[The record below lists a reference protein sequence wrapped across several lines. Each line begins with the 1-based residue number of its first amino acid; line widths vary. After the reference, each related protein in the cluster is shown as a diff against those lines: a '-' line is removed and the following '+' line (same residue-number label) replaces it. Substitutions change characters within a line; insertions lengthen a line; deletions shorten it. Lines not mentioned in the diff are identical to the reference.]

1 MAFHLRKQLRHA
13 IATALGG
20 LGAQV
25 LPGRTWPIEDKHYP
39 CILIYAH
46 GGPSQFDSMAATNA
60 AIPLE
65 RDERVTVEAVVKT
78 RNAEPDDALDDLAAL
93 IEPPMMTDSGIA
105 ALVDRRELVATDI
118 STRSG
123 PDGREGSI
131 KLTYRMVFATAA
143 GDPTAKV

>member
-13 IATALGG
+13 ITTALGG
-20 LGAQV
+20 LGAHV
-25 LPGRTWPIEDKHYP
+25 FPGRTWPLEDRYYP

-46 GGPSQFDSMAATNA
+46 GGASQLDSLASTDA
-60 AIPLE
+60 AIPLD

-93 IEPPMMTDSGIA
+93 IEPPMMTDAAIA
-105 ALVDRRELVATDI
+105 ALVDRRELVSTDI

-131 KLTYRMVFATAA
+131 KLVYRMVFGTTA
-143 GDPTAKV
+143 GDPTTKV

>member
-1 MAFHLRKQLRHA
+1 MAFHLRKQLRQA

-20 LGAQV
+20 LGAHV
-25 LPGRTWPIEDKHYP
+25 FPGRTWPLEDKDYP
-39 CILIYAH
+39 CLLIYAH
-46 GGPSQFDSMAATNA
+46 GGASQFDSMASTDA

-65 RDERVTVEAVVKT
+65 RDERVTVEAAVKT
-78 RNAEPDDALDDLAAL
+78 RNAEPDDALDALAAS
-93 IEPPMMTDSGIA
+93 IEPLMMTDTGIA

-143 GDPTAKV
+143 GEPTTKV